1 MNIQSILAVSD
12 LSAHGLRTVVRAA
25 SIAAAHGA
33 LLKIMYAPVAFS
45 GPADADAAQ
54 GLGAVCVEV
63 AERFG
68 ILVKKVDGA
77 SGGIDSAS
85 QEARWCDNTAQEARW
100 CDLVVIGDEPDR
112 SLRAFFH
119 GQPAERLLRAA
130 QRPVLVARLDA
141 RAGGYGRILVAVDLM
156 DASRP
161 LVDLACAFDSA
172 AEIEL
177 FHAFTAMH
185 EGKLRYAD
193 VSAQVIDAYRHA
205 CARHARE
212 RMLWLSDVSS
222 ARRNRVVSSVGRGD
236 PARQAAVQQQYTNAD
251 LLVVGKRQRGAAM
264 DFLFGSVALR
274 VLRWS
279 TGDVLV
285 VPRGALAPS
294 HEPRKRRTTAWFSAA
309 LRLLSPQRAPRRPKR
324 LSPP

>member
-1 MNIQSILAVSD
+1 
-12 LSAHGLRTVVRAA
+12 
-25 SIAAAHGA
+25 
-33 LLKIMYAPVAFS
+33 
-45 GPADADAAQ
+45 
-54 GLGAVCVEV
+54 
-63 AERFG
+63 
-68 ILVKKVDGA
+68 
-77 SGGIDSAS
+77 
-85 QEARWCDNTAQEARW
+85 
-100 CDLVVIGDEPDR
+100 VIGDEPDR

-212 RMLWLSDVSS
+212 RMLWLSDASS
-222 ARRNRVVSSVGRGD
+222 ARRNRVVSSGRGR
-236 PARQAAVQQQYTNAD
+236 ARQTRRARPPCSSSTPTPTCW
-251 LLVVGKRQRGAAM
+251 
-264 DFLFGSVALR
+264 
-274 VLRWS
+274 WS
-279 TGDVLV
+279 
-285 VPRGALAPS
+285 ASA
-294 HEPRKRRTTAWFSAA
+294 SAA
-309 LRLLSPQRAPRRPKR
+309 RPWTSCSAAWRCACCGGPREMCLWCRAVRWRHRMNLGSGGQPPGSARPCDLLSPQRAPRRPKR

>member
-1 MNIQSILAVSD
+1 MNIQSILAVTD

-25 SIAAAHGA
+25 SIAVAHRA
-33 LLKIMYAPVAFS
+33 LLKIMYAPAAFT
-45 GPADADAAQ
+45 GPAGTADADAAQ
-54 GLGAVCVEV
+54 GLGAVCLEV

-68 ILVKKVDGA
+68 ILVKKVDDTRGSLDA
-77 SGGIDSAS
+77 A
-85 QEARWCDNTAQEARW
+85 AQEARW

-112 SLRAFFH
+112 SLSAFFH
-119 GQPAERLLRAA
+119 GQPTERLLRAA
-130 QRPVLVARLDA
+130 QRPVLVTRLDA
-141 RAGGYGRILVAVDLM
+141 RASGYARILVAVDLM
-156 DASRP
+156 NESRP

-177 FHAFTAMH
+177 FHAFSAMH

-193 VSAQVIDAYRHA
+193 VSAHVIDAYRHA

-212 RMLWLSDVSS
+212 RMLWLSDDAS
-222 ARRNRVVSSVGRGD
+222 ARRNRVVSSIGRGD

-251 LLVVGKRQRGAAM
+251 LLVVGKRPRTALM

-285 VPRGALAPS
+285 VPHGTLAERQGRRAEVLAP
-294 HEPRKRRTTAWFSAA
+294 
-309 LRLLSPQRAPRRPKR
+309 
-324 LSPP
+324 

>member
-1 MNIQSILAVSD
+1 MNIQSILAVTD

-25 SIAAAHGA
+25 SIATAHGA
-33 LLKIMYAPVAFS
+33 LLKVMYAPAAFS
-45 GPADADAAQ
+45 GPPDAEAAR
-54 GLGAVCVEV
+54 GLGAVCLEV

-68 ILVKKVDGA
+68 ILVKKVDDTSGSLDGA
-77 SGGIDSAS
+77 
-85 QEARWCDNTAQEARW
+85 AQEARW

-112 SLRAFFH
+112 SLRAFCH

-130 QRPVLVARLDA
+130 QRPVLVARLHA

-193 VSAQVIDAYRHA
+193 VSAHVIDAYRHA

-212 RMLWLSDVSS
+212 RMLWLSDASS
-222 ARRNRVVSSVGRGD
+222 ARRNRVVSSIGRGD
-236 PARQAAVQQQYTNAD
+236 PARQAAVQQQYTQAD
-251 LLVVGKRQRGAAM
+251 LLVVGKRHRNALM

-285 VPRGALAPS
+285 VPRGAPAS
-294 HEPRKRRTTAWFSAA
+294 SQARETQGRRAGALVVTAQDHATA
-309 LRLLSPQRAPRRPKR
+309 ELH
-324 LSPP
+324 

>member
-1 MNIQSILAVSD
+1 MNIQSILAVTD

-25 SIAAAHGA
+25 NIAAAHGA
-33 LLKIMYAPVAFS
+33 LLKIMYAPAAFA
-45 GPADADAAQ
+45 GPADADAAG
-54 GLGAVCVEV
+54 GLGAVCLEV

-68 ILVKKVDGA
+68 ILVKKIDDTRGRLDGA
-77 SGGIDSAS
+77 AH
-85 QEARWCDNTAQEARW
+85 EAQW

-112 SLRAFFH
+112 SLAAFFH
-119 GQPAERLLRAA
+119 GQPAERLVRAA

-156 DASRP
+156 EESRP
-161 LVDLACAFDSA
+161 LVDLACAFDGQA
-172 AEIEL
+172 DIEL
-177 FHAFTAMH
+177 FHAFTPMY

-193 VSAQVIDAYRHA
+193 VSAHVIDAYRHA

-212 RMLWLSDVSS
+212 RMLWLSDASI
-222 ARRNRVVSSVGRGD
+222 ARRNRVVSSIGRGD
-236 PARQAAVQQQYTNAD
+236 PARQAAVQQQYSKAD
-251 LLVVGKRQRGAAM
+251 LLVVGKRRRCALM

-285 VPRGALAPS
+285 VPHCALAARQGQHAAALAQRGAA
-294 HEPRKRRTTAWFSAA
+294 
-309 LRLLSPQRAPRRPKR
+309 
-324 LSPP
+324 

>member
-1 MNIQSILAVSD
+1 MNIQSILALTD

-33 LLKIMYAPVAFS
+33 LLKIMYAPTAWR
-45 GPADADAAQ
+45 GPADADAAR
-54 GLGAVCVEV
+54 GLGAVCLEV

-68 ILVKKVDGA
+68 ILVKKVDDTLG
-77 SGGIDSAS
+77 SFESA
-85 QEARWCDNTAQEARW
+85 AREARW
-100 CDLVVIGDEPDR
+100 CDLAVIGDEPDR
-112 SLRAFFH
+112 SAGGFFR
-119 GQPAERLLRAA
+119 GQPTERLLRSAGK
-130 QRPVLVARLDA
+130 PVLVARLDA
-141 RAGGYGRILVAVDLM
+141 HARGYGRIVVAVDLM
-156 DASRP
+156 DGSRP

-185 EGKLRYAD
+185 EGKLRHAD
-193 VSAQVIDAYRHA
+193 VSPHVIDAYRHA

-222 ARRNRVVSSVGRGD
+222 ARRNRVVSSIGRGD
-236 PARQAAVQQQYTNAD
+236 PARQAAVQQQYTRAD
-251 LLVVGKRQRGAAM
+251 LLVVGKRQRGALM

-285 VPRGALAPS
+285 VPHGVP
-294 HEPRKRRTTAWFSAA
+294 HELQGRRAAA
-309 LRLLSPQRAPRRPKR
+309 LVP
-324 LSPP
+324 

>member
-1 MNIQSILAVSD
+1 MNIQSILAVTD

-33 LLKIMYAPVAFS
+33 LLKVMYAPSAFS
-45 GPADADAAQ
+45 GPADADAAR
-54 GLGAVCVEV
+54 GLGAVCLEV

-68 ILVKKVDGA
+68 VLVKKVDDT
-77 SGGIDSAS
+77 SGSLDSA
-85 QEARWCDNTAQEARW
+85 AQEARW

-119 GQPAERLLRAA
+119 GQPAERLLRAT
-130 QRPVLVARLDA
+130 QRPVLVARLHA

-193 VSAQVIDAYRHA
+193 VSAHVIDAYRHA

-212 RMLWLSDVSS
+212 RMLWLSDASS
-222 ARRNRVVSSVGRGD
+222 ARRNRVVSSIGRGD
-236 PARQAAVQQQYTNAD
+236 PARQAAVQQQYTQAD
-251 LLVVGKRQRGAAM
+251 LLVVGKRQRGALM

-285 VPRGALAPS
+285 VPRGALGPS
-294 HEPRKRRTTAWFSAA
+294 QARETQGRRATAVA
-309 LRLLSPQRAPRRPKR
+309 R
-324 LSPP
+324 

>member
-1 MNIQSILAVSD
+1 MNIQSILAVTD

-33 LLKIMYAPVAFS
+33 LLKIMYAPAAFA
-45 GPADADAAQ
+45 GPAEPDAAQ
-54 GLGAVCVEV
+54 GLGAVCLEV

-68 ILVKKVDGA
+68 ILVKKVDDTRGRLDGA
-77 SGGIDSAS
+77 
-85 QEARWCDNTAQEARW
+85 AQEARW

-112 SLRAFFH
+112 SVSAFFH
-119 GQPAERLLRAA
+119 GQPAEQLLRAA

-141 RAGGYGRILVAVDLM
+141 LAGQGYGRILVAVDLM
-156 DASRP
+156 TESRP
-161 LVDLACAFDSA
+161 LVDLACAFDGVA
-172 AEIEL
+172 DIEL

-193 VSAQVIDAYRHA
+193 VSAHIIDAYRHA

-212 RMLWLSDVSS
+212 RMLWLSDASS
-222 ARRNRVVSSVGRGD
+222 ARRNRVVSSIGRGD
-236 PARQAAVQQQYTNAD
+236 PARQAAVQQQYSKAD
-251 LLVVGKRQRGAAM
+251 LLVVGKRRRSALM

-285 VPRGALAPS
+285 VPHAALAGWQAQ
-294 HEPRKRRTTAWFSAA
+294 RTAALAQRSAA
-309 LRLLSPQRAPRRPKR
+309 
-324 LSPP
+324 

>member
-1 MNIQSILAVSD
+1 MNIQSILAVTD

-33 LLKIMYAPVAFS
+33 LLKIMYAPAAFS
-45 GPADADAAQ
+45 TPADADAAL
-54 GLGAVCVEV
+54 GLGALCLEV

-68 ILVKKVDGA
+68 ILVKKVDDA
-77 SGGIDSAS
+77 SGSLGGA
-85 QEARWCDNTAQEARW
+85 AQEARW
-100 CDLVVIGDEPDR
+100 CDLIVIGGEPDR

-130 QRPVLVARLDA
+130 QRPVLVTRLEA
-141 RAGGYGRILVAVDLM
+141 RAGGYGRIIVAVDLM
-156 DASRP
+156 DASRQ
-161 LVDLACAFDSA
+161 LVDLACAFDGA

-193 VSAQVIDAYRHA
+193 VSAHVIDAYRHA

-212 RMLWLSDVSS
+212 RMLWLSDASS

-236 PARQAAVQQQYTNAD
+236 PARQAAVQQQYSNAD
-251 LLVVGKRQRGAAM
+251 LLVVGKRHRGALT

-274 VLRWS
+274 VLRWC

-285 VPRGALAPS
+285 VPHGAPGPS
-294 HEPRKRRTTAWFSAA
+294 RAREKQGRRAA
-309 LRLLSPQRAPRRPKR
+309 AAVAAQDHAAAELH
-324 LSPP
+324 

>member
-1 MNIQSILAVSD
+1 
-12 LSAHGLRTVVRAA
+12 
-25 SIAAAHGA
+25 
-33 LLKIMYAPVAFS
+33 
-45 GPADADAAQ
+45 
-54 GLGAVCVEV
+54 
-63 AERFG
+63 
-68 ILVKKVDGA
+68 
-77 SGGIDSAS
+77 
-85 QEARWCDNTAQEARW
+85 
-100 CDLVVIGDEPDR
+100 
-112 SLRAFFH
+112 
-119 GQPAERLLRAA
+119 
-130 QRPVLVARLDA
+130 VLVARLHA

-205 CARHARE
+205 CARNARE

>member
-1 MNIQSILAVSD
+1 MNIQSILAVTD

-33 LLKIMYAPVAFS
+33 LLKIMYAPAAFC
-45 GPADADAAQ
+45 GPAQADAAHD
-54 GLGAVCVEV
+54 LGAVCLEV
-63 AERFG
+63 AERFAV
-68 ILVKKVDGA
+68 LVKKIDDA
-77 SGGIDSAS
+77 SGRLDSAAR
-85 QEARWCDNTAQEARW
+85 EAQW

-112 SLRAFFH
+112 SVAAFFQ
-119 GQPAERLLRAA
+119 GQPTEQLLRAA
-130 QRPVLVARLDA
+130 QRPVLVTRLDP

-156 DASRP
+156 DESRP

-193 VSAQVIDAYRHA
+193 VSAHVIDAYRHA

-212 RMLWLSDVSS
+212 RMLWLSDASS
-222 ARRNRVVSSVGRGD
+222 ARRNRVVSSIGRGD

-251 LLVVGKRQRGAAM
+251 LLVVGKRRRSAAM

-285 VPRGALAPS
+285 VPHGALAEWQGR
-294 HEPRKRRTTAWFSAA
+294 HATAPA
-309 LRLLSPQRAPRRPKR
+309 Q
-324 LSPP
+324 

>member
-1 MNIQSILAVSD
+1 MNIQSILAVTD

-33 LLKIMYAPVAFS
+33 LLKIMYAPAAFS
-45 GPADADAAQ
+45 GPADTDAAL
-54 GLGAVCVEV
+54 GLGALCLEV

-68 ILVKKVDGA
+68 ILVKKVDDARGSLGGA
-77 SGGIDSAS
+77 
-85 QEARWCDNTAQEARW
+85 AQEARW
-100 CDLVVIGDEPDR
+100 CDLIVIGGEPDR

-130 QRPVLVARLDA
+130 QRPVLVTRLEA
-141 RAGGYGRILVAVDLM
+141 RAGGYGRIIVAVDLM
-156 DASRP
+156 DASRQ
-161 LVDLACAFDSA
+161 LVDLACAFDGA

-193 VSAQVIDAYRHA
+193 VSAHVIDAYRHA

-212 RMLWLSDVSS
+212 RMLWLSDASS
-222 ARRNRVVSSVGRGD
+222 ARRNRVVSSIGRGD
-236 PARQAAVQQQYTNAD
+236 PARQASVQQQYSNAD
-251 LLVVGKRQRGAAM
+251 LLVVGKRHRGALA

-274 VLRWS
+274 VLRWC

-285 VPRGALAPS
+285 VPQCAPGDGQ
-294 HEPRKRRTTAWFSAA
+294 ERRAAVTT
-309 LRLLSPQRAPRRPKR
+309 Q
-324 LSPP
+324 

>member
-1 MNIQSILAVSD
+1 MNIQSILAVTD
-12 LSAHGLRTVVRAA
+12 LSAQGRRTVVRAA

-33 LLKIMYAPVAFS
+33 LLKLMYAPAAFA
-45 GPADADAAQ
+45 GAAGADADAAQ
-54 GLGAVCVEV
+54 GLGALCVEV

-68 ILVKKVDGA
+68 ILVKKIDDT
-77 SGGIDSAS
+77 GGRLESA
-85 QEARWCDNTAQEARW
+85 AQEARW
-100 CDLVVIGDEPDR
+100 CDLVVIGGEPDR
-112 SLRAFFH
+112 RVAAFFH
-119 GQPAERLLRAA
+119 GQPAEQLLRAA
-130 QRPVLVARLDA
+130 QRPVLVTRLDA
-141 RAGGYGRILVAVDLM
+141 RESGYSRILVAVDLM
-156 DASRP
+156 NESRP

-193 VSAQVIDAYRHA
+193 VSAHIIDAYRHA

-212 RMLWLSDVSS
+212 RMLWLSDPSS
-222 ARRNRVVSSVGRGD
+222 ARRNRVVSSIGRGD

-251 LLVVGKRQRGAAM
+251 LLVVGKRKRSALM

-274 VLRWS
+274 ALRWS

-285 VPRGALAPS
+285 VPHGALA
-294 HEPRKRRTTAWFSAA
+294 EWQGRRAAA
-309 LRLLSPQRAPRRPKR
+309 LAP
-324 LSPP
+324 